1 MEAALLEIRQTRQ
14 RPAVR
19 SYYHYDPSQ
28 AVAIVALV
36 LYGITTFAHFFQY
49 FRYRAWYIT
58 VLLLAG
64 IMQTFGYLARLF
76 SARDVHDRGL
86 YIAQF
91 VLVVLAPV
99 FTAAGDYIVLGRL
112 LERVLPGGPQAKALG
127 LPARWI
133 TWIFVSSDLISFVMQ
148 GVGAAIISANTDG
161 TNPAAQ
167 LRGQDII
174 MAGLAIQI
182 AFFSFFTGATIRFD
196 TKTRVSHPNAKWRVL
211 VYCLYLSCTCIL
223 IRSIYR
229 IVEFAQGWDGYLMSH
244 EVYFYVLEALPM
256 FPCLVAFNIFH
267 PSKYLPEPKTTDEDQ
282 NIALEG
288 QTPYDSREGI
298 VSTSNYQQLS

>member
-1 MEAALLEIRQTRQ
+1 METILLEIRQTRE
-14 RPAVR
+14 RPTLR
-19 SYYHYDPSQ
+19 SYYHYDPSEV
-28 AVAIVALV
+28 VAIVALV
-36 LYGITTFAHFFQY
+36 LYGLTTFAHFFQY

-76 SARDVHDRGL
+76 SARDVRNRGL

-99 FTAAGDYIVLGRL
+99 FTAAGDYIILGRL
-112 LERVLPGGPQAKALG
+112 LERVLPGGPRAKALG

-133 TWIFVSSDLISFVMQ
+133 TWIFVASDLISFVMQ
-148 GVGAAIISANTDG
+148 GIGATIISANTDG
-161 TNPAAQ
+161 RNPAAQ
-167 LRGQDII
+167 KQGQHII

-182 AFFSFFTGATIRFD
+182 AFFSFFACAVVRFD
-196 TKTRVSHPNAKWRVL
+196 TKTRGSHSGAKWRAL
-211 VYCLYLSCTCIL
+211 VYCL
-223 IRSIYR
+223 

-256 FPCLVAFNIFH
+256 LPCLVIFNIFH
-267 PSKYLPEPKTTDEDQ
+267 PSKYLPEPKPTDESQDV
-282 NIALEG
+282 ALEDHA
-288 QTPYDSREGI
+288 PYGSREGI
-298 VSTSNYQQLS
+298 VSTSNY

>member
-1 MEAALLEIRQTRQ
+1 METILLEIRQTRQ
-14 RPAVR
+14 RPALR
-19 SYYHYDPSQ
+19 SYYHYDPSEV
-28 AVAIVALV
+28 VAIVALV
-36 LYGITTFAHFFQY
+36 LYGLATFAHFFQY

-76 SARDVHDRGL
+76 SARDVHNRGL

-99 FTAAGDYIVLGRL
+99 FTAAGDYIILGRL
-112 LERVLPGGPQAKALG
+112 LERVLPGGPRAKALG

-133 TWIFVSSDLISFVMQ
+133 TWIFVTSDIISFVMQ
-148 GVGAAIISANTDG
+148 GIGASIISANTDG
-161 TNPAAQ
+161 RNPAAQ
-167 LRGQDII
+167 IQGQHII

-182 AFFSFFTGATIRFD
+182 AFFSFFVCAVIRFD
-196 TKTRVSHPNAKWRVL
+196 TKTRESHPGARWRAL
-211 VYCLYLSCTCIL
+211 VYCLYISCACIL

-256 FPCLVAFNIFH
+256 LPCLVIFNIFH
-267 PSKYLPEPKTTDEDQ
+267 PSKYLPELKPTEESQDV
-282 NIALEG
+282 ALEN
-288 QTPYDSREGI
+288 QAPYGSREGI
-298 VSTSNYQQLS
+298 VSTSNY

>member
-1 MEAALLEIRQTRQ
+1 METILLEIRQTRE
-14 RPAVR
+14 RPTLR
-19 SYYHYDPSQ
+19 SYYHYDPSEV
-28 AVAIVALV
+28 VAIVALV
-36 LYGITTFAHFFQY
+36 LYGLTTFAHFFQY

-76 SARDVHDRGL
+76 SARDVRNRGL

-99 FTAAGDYIVLGRL
+99 FTAAGDYIILGRL
-112 LERVLPGGPQAKALG
+112 LERVLPA
-127 LPARWI
+127 
-133 TWIFVSSDLISFVMQ
+133 SDLISFVMQ
-148 GVGAAIISANTDG
+148 GIGATIISANTDG
-161 TNPAAQ
+161 RNPAAQ
-167 LRGQDII
+167 KQGQHII

-182 AFFSFFTGATIRFD
+182 AFFSFFACAVVRFD
-196 TKTRVSHPNAKWRVL
+196 TKTRGSHSGAKWRAL
-211 VYCLYLSCTCIL
+211 VYCLYISCACIL

-256 FPCLVAFNIFH
+256 LPCLVIFNIFH
-267 PSKYLPEPKTTDEDQ
+267 PSKYLPEPKPTDESQDV
-282 NIALEG
+282 ALEDHA
-288 QTPYDSREGI
+288 PYGSREGI
-298 VSTSNYQQLS
+298 VSTSNY